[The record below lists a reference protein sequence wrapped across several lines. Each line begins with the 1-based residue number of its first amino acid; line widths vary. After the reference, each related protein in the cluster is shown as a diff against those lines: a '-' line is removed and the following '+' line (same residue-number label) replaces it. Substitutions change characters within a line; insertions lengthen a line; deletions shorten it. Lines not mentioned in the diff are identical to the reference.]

1 MVEKE
6 LKRLE
11 QNLLKKDELLDR
23 LHGLFDK
30 QSALLDDIDM
40 ETELFDNCMDEQ
52 DQLLQQVV
60 ALNEEADELYECLC
74 LENLTLDGSYAEQIE
89 RLKALLSKVMDKT
102 ESLQKKEQ
110 SNKQKLEVYF
120 KSERKNFGTGRRS
133 SKAALDYFK
142 SMNRSNV
149 IPPQFMD
156 QKK

>member
-1 MVEKE
+1 MVEEK

-11 QNLLKKDELLDR
+11 QNLLKKDELLNC
-23 LHGLFDK
+23 LYELFDK

-60 ALNEEADELYECLC
+60 ALNEEADELYECLR
-74 LENLTLDGSYAEQIE
+74 LEKLTLDGSCADQIE

-120 KSERKNFGTGRRS
+120 QNERKNFGTGRRS
-133 SKAALDYFK
+133 SKAALDYYK
-142 SMNRSNV
+142 NMNRSNV

>member
-1 MVEKE
+1 MVEEK

-23 LHGLFDK
+23 IYELFDK
-30 QSALLDDIDM
+30 QSVLLDEIDM

-60 ALNEEADELYECLC
+60 ALNEEADELYECLH
-74 LENLTLDGSYAEQIE
+74 LKKLTLDGSYAEQIE
-89 RLKALLSKVMDKT
+89 RLKALLSKVMDKN

-120 KSERKNFGTGRRS
+120 QNERKNFGTGRRS
-133 SKAALDYFK
+133 SKAALDYYK